1 MHLTVKINKPNIK
14 NKIELPQKQNP
25 KPLQTLW
32 LEMPYKANPKK
43 TDKKHKH
50 LIKNIDNKN
59 QPKTTNLN
67 ELHIRNYY
75 VWITFLISKG
85 QKIDK

>member
-1 MHLTVKINKPNIK
+1 
-14 NKIELPQKQNP
+14 
-25 KPLQTLW
+25 
-32 LEMPYKANPKK
+32 MPYKANPKK

-75 VWITFLISKG
+75 V
-85 QKIDK
+85 